1 MDFSHSEIQQLLH
14 DSVSKFVTDN
24 GGVEAHRALDVDK
37 HAFDD
42 SVWQQ
47 FAELGWLAAPFA
59 EQYGG
64 LEAGS
69 ADLMVITEALGK
81 GLLSEPFLGT
91 VVCCGGFL
99 RNSGTE
105 EQQSKYIP
113 GITDGSKQ
121 WAFAFAELS
130 SGYNLAAVGVT
141 AEGEGNVRLNGEKIA
156 VVNGEAADY
165 FVVTARTL
173 GRSTDTNGIS
183 LFVVDASLAG
193 VSRECYTTVDGRR
206 AATVRFDNV
215 EVNADCLLG
224 ERDNAY
230 QIVEAQIDET
240 IVAMGGEAVGTMQ
253 MLLDATVEY
262 TKTREQFGQAI
273 SNFQVLQHR
282 MVDMYLRLEETR
294 SLLFDAAIQVDNK
307 SHGAAKACAAL
318 KVKLCEAGRFVSQ
331 QALQLHGGIGMTD
344 ELSVSHY
351 FKRLQVLALM
361 FGDEDYYIE
370 KYASID

>member
-24 GGVEAHRALDVDK
+24 GGVEAHRALDGDK
-37 HAFDD
+37 KAFDD

-64 LEAGS
+64 IEAGS

-91 VVCCGGFL
+91 VVCCGGLL
-99 RNSGTE
+99 RNAGSE
-105 EQQSKYIP
+105 AQQAKYIP
-113 GITDGSKQ
+113 SITNGSKQ
-121 WAFAFAELS
+121 WAFAFAELG
-130 SGYNLAAVGVT
+130 SGYNLASVGLT
-141 AEGEGNVRLNGEKIA
+141 AEGDGNARLNGEKIA
-156 VVNGEAADY
+156 VMNGEAADY
-165 FVVTARTL
+165 FIVTARTS
-173 GRSTDTNGIS
+173 GAGADSNGIS
-183 LFVVDASLAG
+183 LFVVDAELSG
-193 VSRECYTTVDGRR
+193 VSRDSYTTVDGRR

-215 EVNADCLLG
+215 ELDSNCLLG
-224 ERDNAY
+224 ERDQAH
-230 QIVEAQIDET
+230 QIVEAQINES

-262 TKTREQFGQAI
+262 TKTREQFGQPI

-294 SLLFDAAIQVDNK
+294 SLLFDAAIQVDSK
-307 SHGAAKACAAL
+307 SDNAAKACAAL

-344 ELSVSHY
+344 ELGVSHY
-351 FKRLQVLALM
+351 FKRLQVLGLM
-361 FGDEDYYIE
+361 YGDEDYYLE
-370 KYASID
+370 KYASLN

>member
-24 GGVEAHRALDVDK
+24 GGVEAHRALDADK
-37 HAFDD
+37 KAFDGD
-42 SVWQQ
+42 VWQQ

-69 ADLMVITEALGK
+69 ADMMVITEALGK

-99 RNSGTE
+99 RNVGTE
-105 EQQSKYIP
+105 DQQAKYIP
-113 GITDGSKQ
+113 TITGGSKQ

-130 SGYNLAAVGVT
+130 GGYNLAAVGLT
-141 AEGEGNVRLNGEKIA
+141 AEGGSNFRLNGEKIA
-156 VVNGEAADY
+156 VINGEAADY
-165 FVVTARTL
+165 FIVTARTS
-173 GRSTDTNGIS
+173 GESTDSNGLS
-183 LFVVDASLAG
+183 LFVVDADTAG
-193 VSRECYTTVDGRR
+193 VTRESYTTVDGRR
-206 AATVRFDNV
+206 AATVRFDDV
-215 EVNADCLLG
+215 EVNADSLLG
-224 ERDNAY
+224 ERDHAF
-230 QIVEAQIDET
+230 QIVETQIDEA

-307 SHGAAKACAAL
+307 SDNAAKACAAL

-344 ELSVSHY
+344 ELGVSHY
-351 FKRLQVLALM
+351 FKRLQVLGLM
-361 FGDEDYYIE
+361 YGDEDYYLE
-370 KYASID
+370 KYASLN